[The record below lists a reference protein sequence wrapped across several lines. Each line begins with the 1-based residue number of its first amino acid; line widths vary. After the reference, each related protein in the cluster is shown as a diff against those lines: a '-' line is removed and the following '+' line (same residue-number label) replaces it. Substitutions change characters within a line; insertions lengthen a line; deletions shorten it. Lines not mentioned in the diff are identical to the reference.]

1 MKRTILLLLSIVSVL
16 SLSSCGDD
24 DKPIVQSIEIS
35 PSEATVKIGEK
46 ITLAVSHSP
55 ADLPAPEYEWNS
67 SDETIA
73 TVENG
78 IVYGRSVGEVTI
90 SVSSFN
96 LKLKDICKV
105 TVTPIEATGIK
116 LSESEKMMT
125 TGESFRLEYTIEP
138 ENTTNKEVEWESS
151 DKTIATV
158 NTDGEVTAVSD
169 GECTITVKVKGSD
182 TSAKCVVKVNPIKVT
197 GVTLNETTKSIEAG
211 ESFTLTATV
220 SPENAK
226 DKSIKWSSSDPN
238 IAKVED
244 GLVTALAKGTCNIIA
259 TTNDGNFKAQCTV
272 NVLPSSVK
280 GVQFTESSVKILNG
294 ESYTLAYSILPENA
308 ENKNVKFSS
317 SAPNVVSVDNSGKV
331 TALQKGTSTITIT
344 TEDGGHTATC
354 EVTSAEITDFINLN
368 ISGGSGA
375 GLVIINGYIT
385 GSLYCHITNTS
396 SKEISLTKFEVKD
409 GSTGS
414 IVLYTDE
421 ASKLGSLK
429 SGQSTNLGGQMRYV
443 YLPIFSW
450 TFTYEG
456 KEYQV
461 SEQYKRY

>member
-16 SLSSCGDD
+16 SLASCGDD

-35 PSEATVKIGEK
+35 KSEASVKVGEK
-46 ITLAVSHSP
+46 ITLTVSHSP

-78 IVYGRSVGEVTI
+78 VVYGKAVGEATI

-96 LKLKDICKV
+96 LGLKDICKI

-116 LSESEKMMT
+116 LSESEKTMT

>member
-1 MKRTILLLLSIVSVL
+1 MLLSIVSIL

-24 DKPIVQSIEIS
+24 DKPVVQSIEIS
-35 PSEATVKIGEK
+35 KSEASVKVGEK
-46 ITLAVSHSP
+46 ITLTVSHSP

-78 IVYGRSVGEVTI
+78 IVYGKSVGEVTI

-105 TVTPIEATGIK
+105 TVTPIEATDIK
-116 LSESEKMMT
+116 LSESEKTMT

-158 NTDGEVTAVSD
+158 NADGEVTAVSD

-182 TSAKCVVKVNPIKVT
+182 TYAKCVVKVNPIKVT

-211 ESFTLTATV
+211 KSFTLTATV

-272 NVLPSSVK
+272 NVLPFSVK

-294 ESYTLAYSILPENA
+294 ESYTLTYSILPENA

-317 SAPNVVSVDNSGKV
+317 SAPNTVSVDNNGKV
-331 TALQKGTSTITIT
+331 TALKEGTSTITIT
-344 TEDGGHTATC
+344 TEDGAHTATC
-354 EVTSAEITDFINLN
+354 EVVSAEISDFMNLG
-368 ISGGSGA
+368 ISSSSI
-375 GLVIINGYIT
+375 VSINGYIT
-385 GSLYCHITNTS
+385 GSVYCYITNTS

-409 GSTGS
+409 GLSEN
-414 IVLYTDE
+414 IVLYTDD
-421 ASKLGSLK
+421 ASKLSALAA
-429 SGQSTNLGGQMRYV
+429 GQTTNLGGQMRYV
-443 YLPIFSW
+443 YLPIFIW
-450 TFTYEG
+450 TFNYAG
-456 KEYQV
+456 KEYKV
-461 SEQYKRY
+461 SKQYKQY

>member
-1 MKRTILLLLSIVSVL
+1 MKRAILLLLSIVSVL
-16 SLSSCGDD
+16 SLASCGDD

-35 PSEATVKIGEK
+35 KSEASVKVGEK
-46 ITLAVSHSP
+46 ITLTVSHSP

-73 TVENG
+73 TLENG
-78 IVYGRSVGEVTI
+78 VVYGKAVGEATI

-96 LKLKDICKV
+96 LGLKDICKI

-116 LSESEKMMT
+116 LSESEKTMT

>member
-1 MKRTILLLLSIVSVL
+1 
-16 SLSSCGDD
+16 
-24 DKPIVQSIEIS
+24 
-35 PSEATVKIGEK
+35 
-46 ITLAVSHSP
+46 
-55 ADLPAPEYEWNS
+55 
-67 SDETIA
+67 
-73 TVENG
+73 
-78 IVYGRSVGEVTI
+78 
-90 SVSSFN
+90 
-96 LKLKDICKV
+96 
-105 TVTPIEATGIK
+105 
-116 LSESEKMMT
+116 MT

-158 NTDGEVTAVSD
+158 NADGEVTAVSD

-259 TTNDGNFKAQCTV
+259 TTNDGSFKAQCAV
-272 NVLPSSVK
+272 NVLPPSVK
-280 GVQFTESSVKILNG
+280 GVQFTESSIKILNG
-294 ESYTLAYSILPENA
+294 ENYTLTYSILPENA

-317 SAPNVVSVDNSGKV
+317 SAPNIVSVDNNGKV
-331 TALQKGTSTITIT
+331 TALKEGTSTITIT
-344 TEDGGHTATC
+344 TEDSGHTATC
-354 EVTSAEITDFINLN
+354 EVVSAEISDFMDLRI
-368 ISGGSGA
+368 GSSSI
-375 GLVIINGYIT
+375 VSINGYIT
-385 GSLYCHITNTS
+385 GSVYCYITNTS

-443 YLPIFSW
+443 YLPIFTW

-461 SEQYKRY
+461 SEQYKSY

>member
-16 SLSSCGDD
+16 SLASCGDD
-24 DKPIVQSIEIS
+24 DKPVVQSIEIS
-35 PSEATVKIGEK
+35 KNEASVKIGEK
-46 ITLAVSHSP
+46 ITLTVSHSP

-78 IVYGRSVGEVTI
+78 VVYGKAVGEATI

-96 LKLKDICKV
+96 LGLKDICKI

-116 LSESEKMMT
+116 LSENEKTMT

-158 NTDGEVTAVSD
+158 NADGEVTAVSD

-259 TTNDGNFKAQCTV
+259 TTNDGSFKAQCAV
-272 NVLPSSVK
+272 NVLPPSVK
-280 GVQFTESSVKILNG
+280 GVQFTESSIKILNG
-294 ESYTLAYSILPENA
+294 ENYTLTYSILPENA

-317 SAPNVVSVDNSGKV
+317 SAPNIVSVDNNGKV
-331 TALQKGTSTITIT
+331 TALKEGTSTITIT
-344 TEDGGHTATC
+344 TEDSGHTATC
-354 EVTSAEITDFINLN
+354 EVVSAEISDFMDLRI
-368 ISGGSGA
+368 GSSSI
-375 GLVIINGYIT
+375 VSINGYIT
-385 GSLYCHITNTS
+385 GSVYCYITNTS

-443 YLPIFSW
+443 YLPIFTW

-461 SEQYKRY
+461 SEQYKSY

>member
-1 MKRTILLLLSIVSVL
+1 MKRTILLLLSIVSIL
-16 SLSSCGDD
+16 SLASCGDD
-24 DKPIVQSIEIS
+24 DKPVVQSIEIS
-35 PSEATVKIGEK
+35 KSEASVKIGEK
-46 ITLAVSHSP
+46 ITLTVSHSP

-78 IVYGRSVGEVTI
+78 VVYGKAVGEATI

-96 LKLKDICKV
+96 LGLKDICKI

-116 LSESEKMMT
+116 LSESEKTMT

-138 ENTTNKEVEWESS
+138 ENTTNKDVEWESS

-158 NTDGEVTAVSD
+158 NENGEVTAIAD

-226 DKSIKWSSSDPN
+226 DKSIKWSSSDPK

-259 TTNDGNFKAQCTV
+259 TTNDGNFKAQCAV
-272 NVLPSSVK
+272 NVLPPSVK
-280 GVQFTESSVKILNG
+280 GVQFTESSIKILNG
-294 ESYTLAYSILPENA
+294 ENYTLTYSILPENA

-317 SAPNVVSVDNSGKV
+317 SAPNIVSVDNNGKV
-331 TALQKGTSTITIT
+331 TALKEGTSTITIT
-344 TEDGGHTATC
+344 TEDSAC
-354 EVTSAEITDFINLN
+354 EVVSAEISDFMDLRI
-368 ISGGSGA
+368 GSSSI
-375 GLVIINGYIT
+375 VSINGYIT
-385 GSLYCHITNTS
+385 GSVYCYITNTS

-443 YLPIFSW
+443 YLPIFTW

-461 SEQYKRY
+461 SEQYKSY

>member
-1 MKRTILLLLSIVSVL
+1 MKRTILLLLSIVSIL

-24 DKPIVQSIEIS
+24 DKPVVQSIEIS
-35 PSEATVKIGEK
+35 KSEASVKVGEK
-46 ITLAVSHSP
+46 ITLTVSHSP

-78 IVYGRSVGEVTI
+78 IVYGKSVGEVTI

-105 TVTPIEATGIK
+105 TVTPIEATDIK
-116 LSESEKMMT
+116 LSESEKTMT

-158 NTDGEVTAVSD
+158 NADGEVTAVSD

-182 TSAKCVVKVNPIKVT
+182 TYAKCVVKVNPIKVT

-211 ESFTLTATV
+211 KSFTLTATV

-272 NVLPSSVK
+272 NVLPFSVK

-294 ESYTLAYSILPENA
+294 ESYTLTYSILPENA

-317 SAPNVVSVDNSGKV
+317 SAPNTVSVDNNGKV
-331 TALQKGTSTITIT
+331 TALKEGTSTITIT
-344 TEDGGHTATC
+344 TEDGAHTATC
-354 EVTSAEITDFINLN
+354 EVVSAEISDFMNLG
-368 ISGGSGA
+368 ISSSSI
-375 GLVIINGYIT
+375 VSINGYIT
-385 GSLYCHITNTS
+385 GSVYCYITNTS

-409 GSTGS
+409 GLSEN
-414 IVLYTDE
+414 IVLYTDD
-421 ASKLGSLK
+421 ASKLSALAA
-429 SGQSTNLGGQMRYV
+429 GQTTNLGGQMRYV
-443 YLPIFSW
+443 YLPIFIW
-450 TFTYEG
+450 TFNYAG
-456 KEYQV
+456 KEYKV
-461 SEQYKRY
+461 SKQYKQY

>member
-1 MKRTILLLLSIVSVL
+1 MKRKILLLLSIVSVL
-16 SLSSCGDD
+16 SLISCGDD

-46 ITLAVSHSP
+46 ITLTVSHSP

-78 IVYGRSVGEVTI
+78 IVYGKSVGEVTI

-116 LSESEKMMT
+116 LSESEKTMT

-158 NTDGEVTAVSD
+158 NADGEVTAVSD
-169 GECTITVKVKGSD
+169 GECIITVKVKGSETTD
-182 TSAKCVVKVNPIKVT
+182 KCVIRVNPIKVT

-226 DKSIKWSSSDPN
+226 DKSIKWSSSDPK

-244 GLVTALAKGTCNIIA
+244 GVVTTLAKGTCNIIA

-272 NVLPSSVK
+272 TVLPSSVK

-354 EVTSAEITDFINLN
+354 EVVSAEISDFMNLG
-368 ISGGSGA
+368 ISSSSI
-375 GLVIINGYIT
+375 VSINGYIT
-385 GSLYCHITNTS
+385 GSVYCYITNTS

-409 GSTGS
+409 GSTGN

-429 SGQSTNLGGQMRYV
+429 AGQSINLGGQLRYV
-443 YLPIFSW
+443 YLPVFSW
-450 TFTYEG
+450 TFTYGG
-456 KEYQV
+456 KEYKV
-461 SEQYKRY
+461 SKQYSPY

>member
-1 MKRTILLLLSIVSVL
+1 MKRTILLLLSIVSIL

-24 DKPIVQSIEIS
+24 DKPVVQSIEIS
-35 PSEATVKIGEK
+35 KSEASVKVGEQ
-46 ITLAVSHSP
+46 ITLTVRHSP
-55 ADLPAPEYEWNS
+55 ADLHAPEYEWNS

-78 IVYGRSVGEVTI
+78 IVYGKSVGEVTI

-105 TVTPIEATGIK
+105 TVTPIEATDIK
-116 LSESEKMMT
+116 LSESEKTMT

-158 NTDGEVTAVSD
+158 NADGEVTAVSD

-211 ESFTLTATV
+211 KSFTLTATV

-259 TTNDGNFKAQCTV
+259 TTNDGNFKAQCSV
-272 NVLPSSVK
+272 NVLPISVK
-280 GVQFTESSVKILNG
+280 GVLVTESSVKILNG
-294 ESYTLAYSILPENA
+294 ESYTFTYSILPENA

-317 SAPNVVSVDNSGKV
+317 SAHNTVSVDNNGKV
-331 TALQKGTSTITIT
+331 TALKEGTSTITIT
-344 TEDGGHTATC
+344 TEDGAHTATC
-354 EVTSAEITDFINLN
+354 EVVSAEISDFMNLG
-368 ISGGSGA
+368 ISSSSI
-375 GLVIINGYIT
+375 VSINGYIT
-385 GSLYCHITNTS
+385 GSVYCYITNTS

-409 GSTGS
+409 GLSEN
-414 IVLYTDE
+414 IVLYTDD
-421 ASKLGSLK
+421 ASKLGALAA
-429 SGQSTNLGGQMRYV
+429 GQTTNLGGQMRYV
-443 YLPIFSW
+443 YLPIFIW
-450 TFTYEG
+450 TFNYAG
-456 KEYQV
+456 KEYKV
-461 SEQYKRY
+461 SKQYKQY

>member
-1 MKRTILLLLSIVSVL
+1 MKRTILLLLSIVSIL

-24 DKPIVQSIEIS
+24 DKPVVQSIEIS
-35 PSEATVKIGEK
+35 KSEASVKVGEK
-46 ITLAVSHSP
+46 ITLTVSHSP

-78 IVYGRSVGEVTI
+78 IVYGKSVGEVTI

-105 TVTPIEATGIK
+105 TVTPIEATDIK
-116 LSESEKMMT
+116 LSESEKTMT

-158 NTDGEVTAVSD
+158 NADGEVTAVSD

-182 TSAKCVVKVNPIKVT
+182 TYAKCVVKVNPIKVT

-211 ESFTLTATV
+211 KSFTLTATV

-272 NVLPSSVK
+272 NVLPFSVK

-294 ESYTLAYSILPENA
+294 ESYTLTYSILPENA

-317 SAPNVVSVDNSGKV
+317 SAPNTVSVDNNGKV
-331 TALQKGTSTITIT
+331 TALKEGTSTITIT
-344 TEDGGHTATC
+344 TEDGAHTATC
-354 EVTSAEITDFINLN
+354 EVVSAEISDFMNLG
-368 ISGGSGA
+368 ISSSSI
-375 GLVIINGYIT
+375 VSINGYIT
-385 GSLYCHITNTS
+385 GSVYCYITNTS

-409 GSTGS
+409 GLSEN
-414 IVLYTDE
+414 IVLYTAD
-421 ASKLGSLK
+421 ASKLGALAA
-429 SGQSTNLGGQMRYV
+429 GQTTNLGGQMRYV
-443 YLPIFSW
+443 YLPIFIW
-450 TFTYEG
+450 TFNYAG
-456 KEYQV
+456 KEYKV
-461 SEQYKRY
+461 SKQYKQY

>member
-1 MKRTILLLLSIVSVL
+1 MLLSIVSVL

-24 DKPIVQSIEIS
+24 DKPVVQSIEIS
-35 PSEATVKIGEK
+35 KSEASVKIGEK
-46 ITLAVSHSP
+46 ITLTVSHSP

-78 IVYGRSVGEVTI
+78 VVYGKAVGEATI

-96 LKLKDICKV
+96 LGLKDICKI

-116 LSESEKMMT
+116 LSESEKTMT

-158 NTDGEVTAVSD
+158 NENGEVTAIAD

-238 IAKVED
+238 IAKVEN
-244 GLVTALAKGTCNIIA
+244 GLVTALEKGTCNIIA
-259 TTNDGNFKAQCTV
+259 TTNDGNFKAQCAV
-272 NVLPSSVK
+272 NVLPSLVK
-280 GVQFTESSVKILNG
+280 GVQFTESSVKVLNG
-294 ESYTLAYSILPENA
+294 ESYTLSYSILPENA

-317 SAPNVVSVDNSGKV
+317 SAPNIISVDNNGKV
-331 TALQKGTSTITIT
+331 TALKEGTSTITIT

-354 EVTSAEITDFINLN
+354 EVVSAEISDFMDLRI
-368 ISGGSGA
+368 GSSSI
-375 GLVIINGYIT
+375 VSINGYIT
-385 GSLYCHITNTS
+385 GSVYCYITNTS

-409 GSTGS
+409 GSTGN

-421 ASKLGSLK
+421 ATKLGSLK
-429 SGQSTNLGGQMRYV
+429 AGQSINLGGQLRYV

-461 SEQYKRY
+461 SEQYKSY

>member
-1 MKRTILLLLSIVSVL
+1 MLYLISYHL
-16 SLSSCGDD
+16 GDD
-24 DKPIVQSIEIS
+24 DKPVVQSIEIS
-35 PSEATVKIGEK
+35 KSEASVKVGEK
-46 ITLAVSHSP
+46 ITLTVSHSP

-78 IVYGRSVGEVTI
+78 IVYGKSVGEVTI

-105 TVTPIEATGIK
+105 TVTPIEATDIK
-116 LSESEKMMT
+116 LSESEKTMT

-158 NTDGEVTAVSD
+158 NADGEVTAVSD

-182 TSAKCVVKVNPIKVT
+182 TYAKCVVKVNPIKVT

-211 ESFTLTATV
+211 KSFTLTATV

-272 NVLPSSVK
+272 NVLPFSVK

-294 ESYTLAYSILPENA
+294 ESYTLTYSILPENA

-317 SAPNVVSVDNSGKV
+317 SAPNTVSVDNNGKV
-331 TALQKGTSTITIT
+331 TALKEGTSTITIT
-344 TEDGGHTATC
+344 TEDGAHTATC
-354 EVTSAEITDFINLN
+354 EVVSAEISDFMNLG
-368 ISGGSGA
+368 ISSSSI
-375 GLVIINGYIT
+375 VSINGYIT
-385 GSLYCHITNTS
+385 GSVYCYITNTS

-409 GSTGS
+409 GLSEN
-414 IVLYTDE
+414 IVLYTDD
-421 ASKLGSLK
+421 ASKLGALAA
-429 SGQSTNLGGQMRYV
+429 GQTTNLGGQMRYV
-443 YLPIFSW
+443 YLPIFIW
-450 TFTYEG
+450 TFNYAG
-456 KEYQV
+456 KEYKV
-461 SEQYKRY
+461 SKQYKQY

>member
-1 MKRTILLLLSIVSVL
+1 MKRKILLLLSIVSVL
-16 SLSSCGDD
+16 SLISCGDD

-46 ITLAVSHSP
+46 ITLTVSHSP
-55 ADLPAPEYEWNS
+55 SDLPAPEYEWNS

-78 IVYGRSVGEVTI
+78 VVYGKSVGEVAI

-105 TVTPIEATGIK
+105 AVTPIEATGVK

-158 NTDGEVTAVSD
+158 NADGEVTAISD

-211 ESFTLTATV
+211 ELFTLTATV

-226 DKSIKWSSSDPN
+226 DKSIKWSSSDPK

-244 GLVTALAKGTCNIIA
+244 GVVTTLAKGTCNIIA

-294 ESYTLAYSILPENA
+294 ESYTLTYSILPENA

-344 TEDGGHTATC
+344 TEDSGHTATC
-354 EVTSAEITDFINLN
+354 EVTSAEITDFIKLN
-368 ISGGSGA
+368 ISGGG
-375 GLVIINGYIT
+375 VIINGYVT
-385 GSLYCHITNTS
+385 GSVYCYITNAS
-396 SKEISLTKFEVKD
+396 SKDIVLTKLEVKD
-409 GSTGS
+409 GLSEN
-414 IVLYTDE
+414 IVLYTDD
-421 ASKLGSLK
+421 ASKLGALAA
-429 SGQSTNLGGQMRYV
+429 GQTTNLGGQMRYV
-443 YLPIFSW
+443 YLPIFIW
-450 TFTYEG
+450 TFNYAG
-456 KEYQV
+456 KEYKI
-461 SEQYKRY
+461 SKQYEF

>member
-1 MKRTILLLLSIVSVL
+1 M
-16 SLSSCGDD
+16 
-24 DKPIVQSIEIS
+24 
-35 PSEATVKIGEK
+35 
-46 ITLAVSHSP
+46 
-55 ADLPAPEYEWNS
+55 
-67 SDETIA
+67 
-73 TVENG
+73 
-78 IVYGRSVGEVTI
+78 
-90 SVSSFN
+90 
-96 LKLKDICKV
+96 
-105 TVTPIEATGIK
+105 
-116 LSESEKMMT
+116 
-125 TGESFRLEYTIEP
+125 
-138 ENTTNKEVEWESS
+138 
-151 DKTIATV
+151 
-158 NTDGEVTAVSD
+158 
-169 GECTITVKVKGSD
+169 
-182 TSAKCVVKVNPIKVT
+182 NPIKVT

-429 SGQSTNLGGQMRYV
+429 AGQSTNLGGQMRYV

>member
-1 MKRTILLLLSIVSVL
+1 MKRAILLLLSIVSVL
-16 SLSSCGDD
+16 SLASCGDD

-35 PSEATVKIGEK
+35 KSEASVKVGEK
-46 ITLAVSHSP
+46 ITLTVSHSP

-78 IVYGRSVGEVTI
+78 VVYGKAVGEATI

-96 LKLKDICKV
+96 LGLKDICKI

-116 LSESEKMMT
+116 LSESEKTMT

>member
-24 DKPIVQSIEIS
+24 DKPVVQSIEIS
-35 PSEATVKIGEK
+35 KSEASVKIGEK
-46 ITLAVSHSP
+46 ITLTVSHSP

-78 IVYGRSVGEVTI
+78 VVYGKAVGEATI

-96 LKLKDICKV
+96 LGLKDICKI
-105 TVTPIEATGIK
+105 TVTPIEATSIK
-116 LSESEKMMT
+116 LSENEKTMT

>member
-1 MKRTILLLLSIVSVL
+1 MKRKILLLLSIVSVL
-16 SLSSCGDD
+16 SLISCGDD

-46 ITLAVSHSP
+46 ITLTVSHSP
-55 ADLPAPEYEWNS
+55 SDLPAPEYEWNS

-78 IVYGRSVGEVTI
+78 VVYGKSVGEVTI

-105 TVTPIEATGIK
+105 AVTPIEATGVK
-116 LSESEKMMT
+116 LSESEKTMT

-138 ENTTNKEVEWESS
+138 DNTTNKEVEWESS
-151 DKTIATV
+151 DKNVATV
-158 NTDGEVTAVSD
+158 NENGEVTAISD

-182 TSAKCVVKVNPIKVT
+182 TFAKCVVKVNPIKVT

-211 ESFTLTATV
+211 ELFTLTATV

-259 TTNDGNFKAQCTV
+259 TTNDGNFKTQCAV

-294 ESYTLAYSILPENA
+294 ESYTLTYSILPENA

-317 SAPNVVSVDNSGKV
+317 SAPNTVSIDNNGKV
-331 TALQKGTSTITIT
+331 TALKEGTSTITIT
-344 TEDGGHTATC
+344 TEDGAHTATC
-354 EVTSAEITDFINLN
+354 EVVSAEISDFMNLG
-368 ISGGSGA
+368 ISSSSI
-375 GLVIINGYIT
+375 VSINGYIT
-385 GSLYCHITNTS
+385 GSVYCYITNTS

-409 GSTGS
+409 GSTGN

-429 SGQSTNLGGQMRYV
+429 AGQSTNLGGQMRYV

-450 TFTYEG
+450 TFNYEG

-461 SEQYKRY
+461 SKQYSPY

>member
-1 MKRTILLLLSIVSVL
+1 MKRTILLLPSIVSVL

-24 DKPIVQSIEIS
+24 DKPVVQSIEIS
-35 PSEATVKIGEK
+35 KSEASVKIGEK
-46 ITLAVSHSP
+46 ITLTVSHSP

-78 IVYGRSVGEVTI
+78 VVYGKAVGEATI

-96 LKLKDICKV
+96 LGLKDICKI

-116 LSESEKMMT
+116 LSENEKTMT

-158 NTDGEVTAVSD
+158 NADGEVTAVSD

-182 TSAKCVVKVNPIKVT
+182 TSAKCVVKVNPTKVT

-259 TTNDGNFKAQCTV
+259 TTNDGNFKAQCAV
-272 NVLPSSVK
+272 NVLPPSVK
-280 GVQFTESSVKILNG
+280 GVQFTESSIKILNG
-294 ESYTLAYSILPENA
+294 ENYTLTYSILPENA

-317 SAPNVVSVDNSGKV
+317 SAPNIVSVDNNGKV
-331 TALQKGTSTITIT
+331 TALKEGTSTITIT

-354 EVTSAEITDFINLN
+354 EVISTGITDFINLN

-409 GSTGS
+409 GSTGN

-429 SGQSTNLGGQMRYV
+429 AGQSTNLGGQMRYV

>member
-16 SLSSCGDD
+16 SLASCGDD
-24 DKPIVQSIEIS
+24 DKPVVQSIEIS
-35 PSEATVKIGEK
+35 KSEASVKVGEK
-46 ITLAVSHSP
+46 ITLTVSHSP

-78 IVYGRSVGEVTI
+78 IVYGKSVGEVTI

-158 NTDGEVTAVSD
+158 NADGEVTAVSD
-169 GECTITVKVKGSD
+169 GKCTITVKVKGSD

-443 YLPIFSW
+443 YLPIFYW